1 MPNDAASSETDH
13 RDILSLIRRGRSRDL
28 HDLPAMRVADAAAQD
43 PRGFA
48 MALRGLGR
56 WCTPGV
62 ESKQVDPKVVLEF
75 LDRIAPLTKDIHV
88 DYLRSTADF
97 HSALL
102 DTDIPQAL
110 RTGRIDALLS
120 AVDAR
125 LDLSPARHDG
135 EGAALALANTHGKV
149 HSLADRDEAARHFSA
164 LRELDQDDV
173 IASLYSDL
181 GATTYFGKGEVGT
194 DVGESGSLSIRSAI
208 RKLGDRAPKN
218 RTSIVVSVDPRF
230 FRIYAP
236 HLYFCAQQLPEI
248 DVVIL
253 LCGTGGQAKEL
264 VNDGH
269 RYLKALATLNG
280 SGYPDNLVHYFVP
293 VPKFVPERRTFYAA
307 ARFFA
312 APGLLEDYSNLYL
325 MDADLVIDAHP
336 GAFLKK
342 VKALPVAV
350 PKSAGA
356 SALSPWRRYM
366 AGNIPL
372 SRKVTQTGFL
382 DDLQNYLVHGMARKN
397 SWMLDQ
403 NALSYAVERFDG
415 DIEDVNDY
423 PRPFRTMRFM
433 STWESNYRKSLA
445 EAGRRK

>member
-1 MPNDAASSETDH
+1 MPNDAASSETDPQ
-13 RDILSLIRRGRSRDL
+13 DILSTIRRGRSRDL
-28 HDLPAMRVADAAAQD
+28 LDLSAQHVADAAAQD
-43 PRGFA
+43 PKGFA
-48 MALRGLGR
+48 LALRGLGR

-62 ESKQVDPKVVLEF
+62 ESKQVDPKPVLEF
-75 LDRIAPLTKDIHV
+75 LDRIAPLTQDTHV

-97 HSALL
+97 YGALL
-102 DTDIPQAL
+102 DADIPQAL
-110 RTGRIDALLS
+110 RTGRIEALLS

-125 LDLSPARHDG
+125 LDRSPARHDG
-135 EGAALALANTHGKV
+135 EGAALALANMHGKV
-149 HSLADRDEAARHFSA
+149 HSLADREEAARHFTA
-164 LRELDQDDV
+164 LRELDRDDV

-181 GATTYFGKGEVGT
+181 GATTYFGNSEVGA
-194 DVGESGSLSIRSAI
+194 DVGEDGPLSISSTI
-208 RKLGDRAPKN
+208 RKLGDRVPKN

-248 DVVIL
+248 DMVIL

-264 VNDGH
+264 MNDGH

-280 SGYPDNLVHYFVP
+280 TGYPDNLVHYFVP
-293 VPKFVPERRTFYAA
+293 VPKSVPERRTFYAA

-312 APGLLEDYSNLYL
+312 APGLLEDYTNLYL

-336 GAFLKK
+336 GTFLKK
-342 VKALPVAV
+342 VKDLPVAV
-350 PKSAGA
+350 PKSAGE

-372 SRKVTQTGFL
+372 SRKVTETGFL
-382 DDLQNYLVHGMARKN
+382 DDLQNYLFHGMTRKN

-415 DIEDVNDY
+415 DLEDVNDY

-433 STWESNYRKSLA
+433 STWEANYRKA
-445 EAGRRK
+445 AAQAG